1 MEDQKEELGSNE
13 ARSGHRD
20 RQRRLQADNR
30 ADPASGATSPEPC
43 ATEHGGSR
51 ACSSANAPP
60 SGLTRRRRRAPVP
73 PSAEEEEEEGCACSA
88 ARRVEGGW
96 KRADG
101 ARKTGEL
108 WIREAGE
115 SCGCG

>member
-73 PSAEEEEEEGCACSA
+73 PSTEEEEEEEEEGAPA
-88 ARRVEGGW
+88 ARQGVSEE
-96 KRADG
+96 
-101 ARKTGEL
+101 AR
-108 WIREAGE
+108 RERMERGRRE
-115 SCGCG
+115 SCG